1 MRTELIVSPDVDGVV
16 AEIVERFQPERI
28 VLFGSHAAGR
38 ADAGSDVDV
47 LVVMETELRPLQ
59 QAAAISR
66 AISHRVPVDLVVRTP
81 RQLAAPDPRDLL
93 LRRILRDGAVVYASG
108 G

>member
-1 MRTELIVSPDVDGVV
+1 MRTNLIVSPEVDSVV
-16 AEIVERFQPERI
+16 AEIVARFRPERI

-47 LVVMETELRPLQ
+47 LVVMETALRPLQ

-66 AISHRVPVDLVVRTP
+66 EISHRVPVDLVVRTP
-81 RQLAAPDPRDLL
+81 EQLASPDPRDVL
-93 LRRILRDGAVVYASG
+93 LRMILREGAVVYAVGS
-108 G
+108 